1 MSQVTRFNGDYTFH
15 GVDATSNVVVNS
27 HTLVVNGNLNVAGS
41 TTVVNSTNTEIADR
55 IITLNQGEPNDGVT
69 GVYSGIEIDRG
80 GLAKTSIRWNEA
92 TTRWELTT
100 DGSTFSPIIS
110 GYTGITAVI
119 EDTAPQLGGN
129 LDVLSQSIFSSTT
142 QVIKH
147 DTNVAIKNSEIAP
160 STLSGYNTVYAQ
172 TPSSGGSGLFIT
184 NTTNQQQEL
193 VTKTKAI
200 VFALI
205 M

>member
-110 GYTGITAVI
+110 GFTGITAVI

-147 DTNVAIKNSEIAP
+147 DTNVAIKNSAIAP